1 MQRGVLQLA
10 LVASLAGPA
19 AAQPSSQ
26 TAIPAKWLVH
36 DASDR
41 CVATHEYKVDG
52 QDWIVGLE
60 PKPTSDQTSLFLL
73 APSGGSDL
81 RQAHVRIGGAPVA
94 SGMQLD
100 VNDPSG
106 HRLYKVSL
114 TNAELARLSAN
125 GSLQIE
131 DQGHTTSFALANV
144 GGVQQHLAGCVQ
156 TLLSNWGL
164 PADKQP
170 TVATFP
176 AMDRDATSYIRPQDR
191 TGVSIRPGMNATATV
206 VLQVQSTGEARD
218 CVVIHSTGDAYL
230 DSRTCKIFVEGA
242 RYRPAR
248 DRAGQPIRA
257 PLVASMTWGQP

>member
-1 MQRGVLQLA
+1 MQRGVLELA

-26 TAIPAKWLVH
+26 PAIPAKWLIH

-73 APSGGSDL
+73 APSGASDL
-81 RQAHVRIGGAPVA
+81 RQAHVRIGDVPVA

-106 HRLYKVSL
+106 RRLYKVSL

-125 GSLQIE
+125 GALQID
-131 DQGHTTSFALANV
+131 DQGHTTRSCSPTSEESSSTSPGACRRCCPIGGCQPTSSQPSQRFRQWIATRPAISGRKTAPASAFALA
-144 GGVQQHLAGCVQ
+144 
-156 TLLSNWGL
+156 
-164 PADKQP
+164 
-170 TVATFP
+170 
-176 AMDRDATSYIRPQDR
+176 
-191 TGVSIRPGMNATATV
+191 
-206 VLQVQSTGEARD
+206 
-218 CVVIHSTGDAYL
+218 
-230 DSRTCKIFVEGA
+230 
-242 RYRPAR
+242 
-248 DRAGQPIRA
+248 
-257 PLVASMTWGQP
+257 